1 MSSDSV
7 KVCDLELEE
16 LAELAECWDEIDSIL
31 NQYSNIMKKVHEE
44 AIKAGHIHSAVGNLY
59 HFSTRFHNFAEGLG
73 TEASKYAKK
82 LVSKVEDIDLNL
94 YNEV

>member
-7 KVCDLELEE
+7 KVCDLELEK
-16 LAELAECWDEIDSIL
+16 LAELAECWDEINSVL
-31 NQYSNIMKKVHEE
+31 NQYSNIMKKVQEE

-59 HFSTRFHNFAEGLG
+59 HFSARFHNFAEGLG
-73 TEASKYAKK
+73 SEASRYAKK

>member
-7 KVCDLELEE
+7 KVCDLELEK
-16 LAELAECWDEIDSIL
+16 LAELAECWDEIDSVL
-31 NQYSNIMKKVHEE
+31 NQYSNIMKKVHTE
-44 AIKAGHIHSAVGNLY
+44 AIKAGHIHVGVENLY
-59 HFSTRFHNFAEGLG
+59 HFSTRFHKFAEGLG
-73 TEASKYAKK
+73 AEASKHAKK